1 MEEIN
6 IDKDKHVSEESR
18 DSPMEK
24 SDEVKN
30 SPMIAVESPEGRSE
44 AEAVSVAL
52 PSDRNS
58 DEVGKL
64 SLHGDEAEKED
75 VKEIDSVQTQDD
87 SKSTS
92 APSVQTQDQPDMM
105 DTSSGDTEVSTTQIQ
120 HGISSSGDSKI
131 PYKYEPSKSSTVD
144 YSYLYVKKTVET
156 GRAEFGADFIG
167 FSQDSEEDEVEK
179 DMIISKFKRKRQPM
193 QKFDIT
199 ISEKKVKDVKKR
211 KIKEGRSQK
220 GVKRQKKE
228 YISSN
233 LRRLVAQKG
242 QRKNRPTKK
251 GKKEKKKKST

>member
-1 MEEIN
+1 
-6 IDKDKHVSEESR
+6 
-18 DSPMEK
+18 MEK

-44 AEAVSVAL
+44 AEAVSMA
-52 PSDRNS
+52 SQS
-58 DEVGKL
+58 
-64 SLHGDEAEKED
+64 GDESEKQD
-75 VKEIDSVQTQDD
+75 VKDKDSVQTQDD

-92 APSVQTQDQPDMM
+92 APSVQTQDPPDMM
-105 DTSSGDTEVSTTQIQ
+105 DTSNGDTEVSTTKIQ

-131 PYKYEPSKSSTVD
+131 PHKYEPSKSSTVD
-144 YSYLYVKKTVET
+144 YSYLYVRKTVET

-167 FSQDSEEDEVEK
+167 FSQDSEEDDVEK
-179 DMIISKFKRKRQPM
+179 DMVISKFKRKRQPM

-199 ISEKKVKDVKKR
+199 IAEKKVKDIKKR

-220 GVKRQKKE
+220 GAKRQKKE

-251 GKKEKKKKST
+251 GKKEKKKK